1 VIARQQYRVISA
13 QSNLSAFSVAEFDSI
28 APFSAAAN
36 RVLPPLRR
44 KGITMSAAVAFKS
57 PYEIRVELV
66 KNVVKDNTALDEK
79 SSVALAI
86 SVLRAIDHIPE
97 KIR

>member
-1 VIARQQYRVISA
+1 MM
-13 QSNLSAFSVAEFDSI
+13 SN
-28 APFSAAAN
+28 
-36 RVLPPLRR
+36 
-44 KGITMSAAVAFKS
+44 AVAFKS

-66 KNVVKDNTALDEK
+66 TRVVKENTALDEK
-79 SSVALAI
+79 SSAALAV

>member
-1 VIARQQYRVISA
+1 MPDSA
-13 QSNLSAFSVAEFDSI
+13 DYPASFGVGEFDPIEQPSVRGPQNA
-28 APFSAAAN
+28 APC
-36 RVLPPLRR
+36 R
-44 KGITMSAAVAFKS
+44 KGITMSNAVAFKS

-66 KNVVKDNTALDEK
+66 TNVVKENTALDEK
-79 SSVALAI
+79 SSVALAV

>member
-1 VIARQQYRVISA
+1 
-13 QSNLSAFSVAEFDSI
+13 
-28 APFSAAAN
+28 
-36 RVLPPLRR
+36 
-44 KGITMSAAVAFKS
+44 MSAAVAFKS

>member
-1 VIARQQYRVISA
+1 MT
-13 QSNLSAFSVAEFDSI
+13 N
-28 APFSAAAN
+28 
-36 RVLPPLRR
+36 
-44 KGITMSAAVAFKS
+44 AVTFKS

-66 KNVVKDNTALDEK
+66 TGVVQQNTALDEK
-79 SSVALAI
+79 SSVALAV

>member
-1 VIARQQYRVISA
+1 
-13 QSNLSAFSVAEFDSI
+13 
-28 APFSAAAN
+28 
-36 RVLPPLRR
+36 
-44 KGITMSAAVAFKS
+44 MSSKVAFKS

-66 KNVVKDNTALDEK
+66 TGVVQENTGLDEK
-79 SSVALAI
+79 ASVALAV